1 MEESPRRVYVSEK
14 ISGYGLPGVLGVGR
28 GWVQEWIDKEAS
40 GGAKKTMI
48 SEAYR
53 ILIVE
58 DDENAARYIQ
68 TCLGMGQYASEICKD
83 GHEALKRLSEETF
96 DLILLD
102 IMLPG
107 LDGFEVQERIRDK
120 KIPIIFLTAMCD
132 VTDKVRG
139 LKAGAEDY
147 IVKPFEVMELLVRI
161 EVVLRRCAGSK
172 EADVCLT
179 YGDLMIDPGQH
190 IVKKAGAAVS
200 LTPKEFEV
208 LNYFVKYQGIVI
220 SRERLLADLW
230 EIYYQGETRT
240 VDTHVQQVRR
250 KLGLKD
256 RLLTVPKYGYKL
268 EREI

>member
-1 MEESPRRVYVSEK
+1 
-14 ISGYGLPGVLGVGR
+14 
-28 GWVQEWIDKEAS
+28 
-40 GGAKKTMI
+40 MI
-48 SEAYR
+48 SESYR

-68 TCLGMGQYASEICKD
+68 TCLGMGRYVSKICKD

-147 IVKPFEVMELLVRI
+147 IVKPFEVMELLVLDEPFNGLDVDGYERMQEI
-161 EVVLRRCAGSK
+161 IREEKSRGSLILLACHDRG
-172 EADVCLT
+172 EMESLADVIYRVEQGRFT
-179 YGDLMIDPGQH
+179 RYG
-190 IVKKAGAAVS
+190 K
-200 LTPKEFEV
+200 
-208 LNYFVKYQGIVI
+208 
-220 SRERLLADLW
+220 R
-230 EIYYQGETRT
+230 GE
-240 VDTHVQQVRR
+240 
-250 KLGLKD
+250 
-256 RLLTVPKYGYKL
+256 
-268 EREI
+268 E

>member
-1 MEESPRRVYVSEK
+1 MTPDSY
-14 ISGYGLPGVLGVGR
+14 
-28 GWVQEWIDKEAS
+28 D
-40 GGAKKTMI
+40 
-48 SEAYR
+48 

-58 DDENAARYIQ
+58 DDENVARYIQ
-68 TCLGMGQYASEICKD
+68 TCLRMGQYRSEVCGD
-83 GHEALKRLSEETF
+83 GREALKRLAEERF

-107 LDGFEVQERIRDK
+107 LDGFEVQERIRDR
-120 KIPIIFLTAMCD
+120 KIPIIFLTAMGD
-132 VTDKVRG
+132 VADKVRG

-161 EVVLRRCAGSK
+161 EVVLRRCGRPK
-172 EADVCLT
+172 EADASFT
-179 YGDLMIDPGQH
+179 YGELVIDTEQH
-190 IVKKAGAAVS
+190 IVKRAGEVVA

-208 LNYFVKYQGIVI
+208 LSYFIKYQGIVI

-240 VDTHVQQVRR
+240 VDTHVQQVRK

-256 RLLTVPKYGYKL
+256 KLVAVPKYGYKL
-268 EREI
+268 ERIG